1 MENDLVVSFKTA
13 IWFWM
18 TEQPPTSFCHEAMI
32 GAWVRT
38 SADISAGLVPGY
50 GMCTNMI
57 NGGVKCGGNGPDAR
71 VEDRIGFYKRYC
83 DIYGISYGDKLDCY
97 GMRPF
102 GLILTCASA

>member
-1 MENDLVVSFKTA
+1 M
-13 IWFWM
+13 
-18 TEQPPTSFCHEAMI
+18 
-32 GAWVRT
+32 RT

-50 GMCTNMI
+50 GMCTNII